1 MAEDRAK
8 PSFGGRVADYLGT
21 IGNADLVSA
30 ERRGDDPGELLV
42 AFVDSSALVALADA
56 GDSSHQAAVAA
67 YRELLDAGYL
77 LFTTEHMIVETC
89 ELLGNGPGPDVAR
102 QWLELCRLP
111 AYHVDDRAFAR
122 ARELTLDK
130 SQFPAISL
138 TDAISLTVM
147 DRLGVTD
154 VFAVDQSVLV
164 AIS

>member
-8 PSFGGRVADYLGT
+8 PSFGGSVADFLGPT
-21 IGNADLVSA
+21 GNADLVST
-30 ERRGDDPGELLV
+30 ERRGDDARELLV

-77 LFTTEHMIVETC
+77 LFTTDYMIVETC
-89 ELLGNGPGPDVAR
+89 ELLGAGPGPDVAR
-102 QWLELCRLP
+102 QWLRLCRLP
-111 AYHVDDRAFAR
+111 AYHVDDRDFAK
-122 ARELTLDK
+122 ARDLTLDS
-130 SQFPAISL
+130 SQSPAVSL